1 MSLFIGMRSSIRQ
14 LVRKALLEERE
25 HIAGGL
31 AKGRSLQDIADKHG
45 VELSHIESELKKG
58 IKVEMEHTNDPS
70 IAREIAKDHL
80 MEDPDYYDKLE
91 KMEKGECDN

>member
-31 AKGRSLQDIADKHG
+31 AKGRSLRDIADKHR
-45 VELSHIESELKKG
+45 VELSHIESELKRG